1 MTGAVLLL
9 SALAAGDAGNGDLLL
24 RLWRRFPECLGV
36 ATGAFAGDELAF
48 LYRSQLRFGD
58 LSTVLLSEKD
68 RGENWGDLIA
78 GGASWAGGSFL
89 RSASAGWLRAE
100 LGSGMV
106 LGGSSSWGGGAP
118 GLDARPPER
127 RTRIGLATGAGQC
140 DGRPLTGASV
150 TISSLGFTTAL
161 LQCWSAL
168 DPSAEGL
175 HRTPSE
181 IESRGSIR
189 EVLTAARADFGAA
202 GITVLRRVQEGRTIF
217 RSGADFATE
226 APGAELSGEIAL
238 EADSAVTSAFWLA
251 ISGNSD
257 EFRFCAA
264 AFRTPEAF
272 GDERS
277 SSPSGLECD
286 LGCGL
291 AARWRPARGW
301 LGALSVS
308 AGSAGG
314 AARERASLEIS
325 SRVSPRL
332 ELIATGRAFLARGAS
347 TIRETARVSWRA
359 AEEVSLNLELQ
370 LTAASV
376 DGSSESGGALEW
388 QLGWKPLTALSI
400 AAGCAGFSTTGYA
413 SRAYCGELGFPGE
426 FGSAPVWG
434 EGFLLQGTAAVAVS
448 GGTEIRGR
456 VSRIVRGD
464 VDSLGSGLD
473 ETPGSARTEAGFQL
487 EIPF

>member
-1 MTGAVLLL
+1 MTGALLLL

-36 ATGAFAGDELAF
+36 ATGAYAGDELVF
-48 LYRSQLRFGD
+48 LYRSQMRFGAV
-58 LSTVLLSEKD
+58 STLILSEKD
-68 RGENWGDLIA
+68 RGENWGDLLA
-78 GGASWAGGSFL
+78 GGASWAGSSFL

-127 RTRIGLATGAGQC
+127 RTQIALATGAGQC
-140 DGRPLTGASV
+140 EGRPLTGASV
-150 TISSLGFTTAL
+150 TIASLGFTTAL
-161 LQCWSAL
+161 LQSWSAV
-168 DPSAEGL
+168 DPSGEGL

-181 IESRGSIR
+181 IESRRSVR
-189 EVLTAARADFGAA
+189 EILSAVRADFGAA
-202 GITVLRRVQEGRTIF
+202 GITVLRRIEEGNTII
-217 RSGADFATE
+217 RSGADFALQ
-226 APGAELSGEIAL
+226 ASGAEFSGEVAL
-238 EADSAVTSAFWLA
+238 EADSATTSAFWLA

-291 AARWRPARGW
+291 ASRWRPARGW

-308 AGSAGG
+308 AGSSDGS
-314 AARERASLEIS
+314 ARERASLEIS
-325 SRVSPRL
+325 RRISPRL
-332 ELIATGRAFLARGAS
+332 ELIATGRAFLTQGAS
-347 TIRETARVSWRA
+347 NWRETARVSWRA

-370 LTAASV
+370 LTEASA
-376 DGSSESGGALEW
+376 DDLHDSGGALEW
-388 QLGWKPLTALSI
+388 QLRWKPLQAFAI

-434 EGFLLQGTAAVAVS
+434 EGFLLQAAAAFEVS
-448 GGTEIRGR
+448 DGTEIRGR
-456 VSRIVRGD
+456 ISRIARED
-464 VDSLGSGLD
+464 VDALGSGLE
-473 ETPGSARTEAGFQL
+473 ETPGSARTEAGLQL